1 MADEIEEIPKSEY
14 EYSPEKEAELYASMN
29 ITDLESFEEVQRNNE
44 PTEEE
49 IKQLCIYIRNYDSEG
64 NLIDS
69 PVSAIKT
76 CIDTFER
83 TLLKTTWF
91 EFESVKLPNGST
103 KYKKILRQTTEEIS
117 NGSDYADEEI
127 LKVKPH
133 IIEHRM
139 FVNTFLRQYL
149 ENFKIQ
155 EISEIIG
162 FDEDTKEMKYRYIY
176 RREE

>member
-1 MADEIEEIPKSEY
+1 MADEIEEISKSEY

-29 ITDLESFEEVQRNNE
+29 ITDLEAFEEVQRNNE

-103 KYKKILRQTTEEIS
+103 KYKKLLKKFF
-117 NGSDYADEEI
+117 SD
-127 LKVKPH
+127 
-133 IIEHRM
+133 
-139 FVNTFLRQYL
+139 
-149 ENFKIQ
+149 
-155 EISEIIG
+155 
-162 FDEDTKEMKYRYIY
+162 
-176 RREE
+176 

>member
-1 MADEIEEIPKSEY
+1 MADEIKEIPKSEY
-14 EYSPEKEAELYASMN
+14 EYSAEKEAELYSEMN
-29 ITDLESFEEVQRNNE
+29 IIDLVSYEEVQRNVD
-44 PTEEE
+44 PKEEE
-49 IKQLCIYIRNYDSEG
+49 IKQLCIYIRNYDGEG

-69 PVSAIKT
+69 PVKAIKT

-83 TLLKTTWF
+83 KLLKTTWF

-149 ENFKIQ
+149 ENFKINNL
-155 EISEIIG
+155 
-162 FDEDTKEMKYRYIY
+162 
-176 RREE
+176 